1 MEWLVLLRCFGEGL
15 AHGMGFMFAVLL
27 SPCFSESPVR
37 LGEIDMRISPCRFA
51 LGLASWAVV
60 IFFLMAAIL
69 YTLAESAHA
78 QSIPSRAY
86 QYRSTLIRCARA
98 EWGLNA
104 PVATFAAQLHQESL
118 WLANAKSPAGAQ
130 GLAQFMPATA
140 HWLPEVAPQVGAAAP
155 FNPGW
160 ALRAL
165 LAYDLWLWQRIESA
179 TPCEHMAMTLSAY
192 NGGLGWLRKDKKK
205 AQRIGLDPA
214 RWWNQVE
221 AVNAGRAAWAIRENR
236 EYPRRILLVLEP
248 MYAAAGWGKGVC
260 N

>member
-1 MEWLVLLRCFGEGL
+1 VKVLPKVWASSLPSCSSL
-15 AHGMGFMFAVLL
+15 Y
-27 SPCFSESPVR
+27 FS
-37 LGEIDMRISPCRFA
+37 DF
-51 LGLASWAVV
+51 LASSEEVDMFRRHWKLWLALALTVLAFILWAS
-60 IFFLMAAIL
+60 
-69 YTLAESAHA
+69 LASAVE
-78 QSIPSRAY
+78 IPPRAY
-86 QYRSTLIRCARA
+86 QYRATLIRCARA

-118 WLANAKSPAGAQ
+118 WHANAKSPAGAQ